1 MKAKQGRCELAFP
14 ARNLQVCGTVMS
26 TTGALGGR
34 HKTQLN
40 AGIIPNISRVS
51 EDEIGYGHH
60 QEQRPR
66 LNVVHRH
73 ICDPHT

>member
-34 HKTQLN
+34 HCKSKH
-40 AGIIPNISRVS
+40 IITFYKNI
-51 EDEIGYGHH
+51 
-60 QEQRPR
+60 
-66 LNVVHRH
+66 
-73 ICDPHT
+73 